1 MFHGT
6 NNFLCLHDLDPP
18 RMIFQSRTGLKIRKV
33 NERGETFKNEKE
45 FT

>member
-1 MFHGT
+1 MEPT
-6 NNFLCLHDLDPP
+6 
-18 RMIFQSRTGLKIRKV
+18 IFSGSSSNDFESRTGLKIRKV